1 MLLRAYRL
9 TDRLTLILLKTTGAL
24 SAMTADGLLLLLGQP
39 TGRRSGIMGLLGAIL
54 SLVWR
59 LLILIGTLVA
69 PIGALIARMLGMG
82 VSGTASGLQ
91 GAMARRTARSDM
103 RSAVQED
110 PLRSRNRALSG
121 LLVIALAVVI
131 GVVLWATQPR
141 PPVIA
146 TLPDPNAALITN
158 ATATPTGEAPLA
170 VATQIPTATQL
181 PAVLQSR
188 GTVAYTLR
196 ENGQTNLWAVP
207 ITSRQPI
214 RLTNDPSDERDPIW
228 SPDGTKLAYAS
239 NRDGNWELYIYDTL
253 TAQTQRMTFNLAFEG
268 SPSWSPDSNWLVY
281 ETYQTGN
288 MDIYV
293 LPVTDVNA
301 TVQAIVQHPSGDFR
315 PAWSPQQGQDGR
327 LIAFVSWRDGNGD
340 IYVVSLD
347 DVGSPFNLT
356 NTPTIHEDYPVWSP
370 DGLYLAYSAVD
381 AGIEKVFVKSMAD
394 PGAPPQVIGRGKAP
408 SWSPDGNALIAA
420 VDTNGATDLTVYPFG
435 DDSDAI
441 PQLIRVP
448 PRANRPSW
456 TGQPLP
462 SALVNAGGL
471 PGNTEPLYIEQE
483 QRFAN
488 GTYPLGSLTNNVQAP
503 RAMLSERVNDSFNAL
518 RERINEAAGRDF
530 LGRLDDAFWTF
541 EERPQPGEEVR
552 NWHRTGRAFS
562 INKASATAGFP
573 PEIEVFRED
582 TDVRTQW
589 RVFVRVSEEAQ
600 SGQRGEPLRGLPWDF
615 GARTTG
621 DVAAYEAGGRLRPEI
636 PSGYYI
642 DLTDVAADY
651 GWEPYPAGT
660 DWRLNFNAIN
670 YWMFIK
676 PDGLSW
682 LDAML
687 EVWPED
693 QLGGFLP
700 TPTPSGSAQSTTG
713 S

>member
-9 TDRLTLILLKTTGAL
+9 TDRLTLIVLKTTGVL
-24 SAMTADGLLLLLGQP
+24 SAAMADGLLLLLGRP
-39 TGRRSGIMGLLGAIL
+39 TGHRSGVLGLLGTL
-54 SLVWR
+54 GSLLWR

-69 PIGALIARMLGMG
+69 PIGILIARLLGTGMT
-82 VSGTASGLQ
+82 GTASGLQ
-91 GAMARRTARSDM
+91 GAMARRSARSDM

-121 LLVIALAVVI
+121 LLVVALALVI

-141 PPVIA
+141 TPSIA
-146 TLPDPNAALITN
+146 SLPDPNAALIVNT
-158 ATATPTGEAPLA
+158 TATPTGEAPLS

-214 RLTNDPSDERDPIW
+214 RLTNDPSDERDAVW

-239 NRDGNWELYIYDTL
+239 NRDGNWELYIYDVL
-253 TAQTQRMTFNLAFEG
+253 TSQTRRMTFNLGYEG
-268 SPSWSPDSNWLVY
+268 SPAWSPDSKWLVY
-281 ETYQTGN
+281 ETYQAGN
-288 MDIYV
+288 LDVYV
-293 LPVTDVNA
+293 LPVDDVNA
-301 TVQAIVQHPSGDFR
+301 TVQAIVQHPSADMR
-315 PAWSPQQGQDGR
+315 PAWSPQAGQGAR

-347 DVGSPFNLT
+347 DIGSPYNLT
-356 NTPTIHEDYPVWSP
+356 QTPNIHEDYPAWSP

-394 PGAPPQVIGRGKAP
+394 PGAPPQVVGRGSAP

-420 VDTNGATDLTVYPFG
+420 VNTYGATDLTVYPFG
-435 DDSDAI
+435 DSSDAI

-448 PRANRPSW
+448 PNAARPSW

-471 PGNTEPLYIEQE
+471 PDNSQPLYIEQE

-488 GTYPLGSLTNNVQAP
+488 GTYPLGSLNNVQAP

-518 RERINEAAGRDF
+518 RERVNEAAGRDF

-541 EERPQPGEEVR
+541 EERPQPGEETR

-589 RVFVRVSEEAQ
+589 RVFVRVSDEAQ

-621 DVAAYEAGGRLRPEI
+621 DVAAYEGGGRLRTEI

-642 DLTDVAADY
+642 DLTETAADY

-670 YWMFIK
+670 YWMFVK
-676 PDGLSW
+676 PDGLTW
-682 LDAML
+682 LESML

-700 TPTPSGSAQSTTG
+700 TPTPSGSAQNGTG